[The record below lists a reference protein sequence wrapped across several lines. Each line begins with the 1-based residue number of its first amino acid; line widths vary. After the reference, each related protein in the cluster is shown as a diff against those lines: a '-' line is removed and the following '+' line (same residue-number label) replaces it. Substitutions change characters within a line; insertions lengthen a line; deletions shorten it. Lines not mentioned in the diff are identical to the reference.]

1 MRSGQALALLVVA
14 LFTIGVVMVNSASLD
29 LRLDPAMAM
38 DVQDDGTAT
47 GFSVTFK
54 RVLMGHYIQLAL
66 LAILAMTVTAFLPLE
81 RLGRAKGLCSPL
93 PWLIVVILGL
103 LALTFV
109 PGIGVMYNGAAR
121 WIRLGPVGFQ
131 PSEIA
136 KWGMPLVIAW
146 YVCRQSV
153 DIRRFGTGLFPP
165 LAFASVVCGLV
176 AIEDL
181 GTAVLM
187 MLVVLAVLLAAGA
200 RIWQVAALV
209 PLALVAFAGLVLA
222 EPYRVRRIVSF
233 LEPYAD
239 PGDSGYHLIQSL
251 TAIAGGGPMGRGLG
265 HSLQKFGYLPE
276 INSDFIYAL
285 ICEELGVF
293 GASLVVMI
301 FVAILVIGLSVITG
315 PKPTED
321 LQAGET
327 TPSVP
332 RFSQLVGLGILLT
345 FGLQAL
351 INISVVTGL
360 APTKGIAL
368 PLVSHGGT
376 GWILTAA
383 ALGLVIGI
391 DRASARAARASVKTA
406 IQPDGVPAA
415 QAVVT

>member
-1 MRSGQALALLVVA
+1 
-14 LFTIGVVMVNSASLD
+14 
-29 LRLDPAMAM
+29 
-38 DVQDDGTAT
+38 
-47 GFSVTFK
+47 
-54 RVLMGHYIQLAL
+54 
-66 LAILAMTVTAFLPLE
+66 
-81 RLGRAKGLCSPL
+81 
-93 PWLIVVILGL
+93 
-103 LALTFV
+103 
-109 PGIGVMYNGAAR
+109 
-121 WIRLGPVGFQ
+121 
-131 PSEIA
+131 
-136 KWGMPLVIAW
+136 MPLVIAW